1 MAEGLNKRYYKGSP
15 KPRPRTPAALGYRMP
30 AEWESQ
36 EAIWIAWPYYP
47 DTWQEY
53 LADTEHSYDHWVRAM
68 HDGQAVHILA
78 KDAAQEAYIK
88 KRLQAVNVDLAKI
101 NFFRIEYVD
110 TWMRDYGPTF
120 VVNPTAEAPL
130 AMVKWT
136 FDAWGGKYDDLA
148 EDNRVPRLMNKYL
161 RLPMFEPGI
170 QLEGGSI
177 EVNGAG
183 CVLTTE
189 QCLLNENRNPHLK
202 RAEIEQYLRD
212 YLNVSKVLWLKEGI
226 DGDDT
231 DGHID
236 DIARFVNPT
245 TVICAV
251 EEDSDDDNFAPLQE
265 NYKDLQKMTDQEG
278 NPFHVIK
285 IPMPGPIRTKQS
297 VRLPASYTNFY
308 IGNQVVTVPTF
319 EHPNDAK
326 VLRILQGLFP
336 TRTVVGIP
344 CRSVVYGLGTLHCC
358 SQQQPRPLSQ

>member
-1 MAEGLNKRYYKGSP
+1 MAKKAAKKIAGLSSK
-15 KPRPRTPAALGYRMP
+15 TPAALGYRMP
-30 AEWESQ
+30 AEWEPQ
-36 EAIWIAWPYYP
+36 DAIWIAWPYYE
-47 DTWQEY
+47 DTWAEY
-53 LADTEHSYDHWVRAM
+53 LANTEKAYAQWVQAM
-68 HDGQAVHILA
+68 HRGQKVHMLA
-78 KDAAQEAYIK
+78 KDAPQEQYIK
-88 KRLQAVNVDLAKI
+88 SKLQSVNVDFAQIK
-101 NFFRIEYVD
+101 FYRIEYVD

-120 VVNPTAEAPL
+120 VINPKADAPL

-148 EDNRVPRLMNKYL
+148 EDNHVPHAMNDYL
-161 RLPMFEPGI
+161 HLPMFEPGI

-177 EVNGAG
+177 DVNGAG

-202 RAEIEQYLRD
+202 RVEIEQYLKD

-226 DGDDT
+226 VGDDT

-245 TVICAV
+245 TIVCAV
-251 EEDSDDDNFAPLQE
+251 EEDSGDDNHYPLQE
-265 NYKDLQKMTDQEG
+265 NYESLLRMTDQQG
-278 NPFHVIK
+278 RPFRVVK
-285 IPMPGPIRTKQS
+285 IPMPGPVETKQG

-308 IGNQVVTVPTF
+308 IGNQVVAAPIF
-319 EHPNDAK
+319 DHPNDAK
-326 VLRILQGLFP
+326 ALRILQDLFP

-358 SQQQPRPLSQ
+358 SQQQPRP